1 MHISAWFFYA
11 AVVLVAWG
19 VVGIY
24 QKLATNYISAESTL
38 VWLIVGLLIFEPAV
52 YPGKELFR
60 YPTHGLV
67 FGLLSGILGNLG
79 AWGLFAAMK
88 NGGKASIVA
97 PFVALYPVVV
107 VVLSPLV
114 LHESVTPLDLAG
126 VVCAL
131 VAVVLLSV

>member
-1 MHISAWFFYA
+1 MHISAWFLYA
-11 AVVLVAWG
+11 AIVLVAWG

-52 YPGKELFR
+52 YPGKELLHYSPR
-60 YPTHGLV
+60 GLV
-67 FGLLSGILGNLG
+67 FGLLSGVLGNLG
-79 AWGLFAAMK
+79 AWGLFAAMR

-107 VVLSPLV
+107 VVLSPFV

-126 VVCAL
+126 VGCAL